1 MTEHTGPPAPDGRRE
16 RQRTVVMATLTVLA
30 GAVDAISFLT
40 MGHVFTAL
48 ATGNLLFLSFAVAGE
63 GELPVAR
70 PAVALLAFVLGA
82 AAGALVTSELVARH
96 RHWFAAALAVEGALL
111 ALAGATVLW
120 RHGSG
125 SLTEHPDNLVIAMVG
140 FAMGLRADTALRAAV
155 PGMPTL
161 LVQVSLVRLI
171 HGLTGVG
178 AGAAT
183 GGASGSD
190 APSEARPGAEGGPV
204 TGQAPTARVRLVATV
219 GGIFA
224 GGALGTLITPWGT
237 GRALLAVAGAVLV
250 TAALNVV
257 LARYRLLSPELIG

>member
-1 MTEHTGPPAPDGRRE
+1 MSEHTGPPASDGRRE

-111 ALAGATVLW
+111 ALAGATALW

-171 HGLTGVG
+171 HGLTGAPTSAASGSVAPSG
-178 AGAAT
+178 AGAGT
-183 GGASGSD
+183 D
-190 APSEARPGAEGGPV
+190 GGPV

>member
-1 MTEHTGPPAPDGRRE
+1 MSEEAGPPPSAARRE
-16 RQRTVVMATLTVLA
+16 RQQTVVMATLTVLA
-30 GAVDAISFLT
+30 GAVDAVSFLT

-70 PAVALLAFVLGA
+70 PAVALVAFVLGA
-82 AAGALVTSELVARH
+82 AAGALATGGLVARH

-111 ALAGATVLW
+111 ALAGATALW

-125 SLTEHPDNLVIAMVG
+125 SLTGHPDNLVIAMVG

-161 LVQVSLVRLI
+161 LIQVSLVRLV
-171 HGLTGVG
+171 HGLTG
-178 AGAAT
+178 AT
-183 GGASGSD
+183 GATAAAG
-190 APSEARPGAEGGPV
+190 RH
-204 TGQAPTARVRLVATV
+204 PTARIRLVATV
-219 GGIFA
+219 VGIFA

-237 GRALLAVAGAVLV
+237 GRALLAVAAAVLIV
-250 TAALNVV
+250 AALNVL
-257 LARYRLLSPELIG
+257 LARLRLLSPELID

>member
-1 MTEHTGPPAPDGRRE
+1 MSEQAGSPASAARRE
-16 RQRTVVMATLTVLA
+16 RQQTVVMATLTVLA
-30 GAVDAISFLT
+30 GAVDAVSFLT

-70 PAVALLAFVLGA
+70 PAVALVAFVLGA
-82 AAGALVTSELVARH
+82 AAGALTTGGLVARH

-111 ALAGATVLW
+111 ALAGATALW

-125 SLTEHPDNLVIAMVG
+125 SLTDHPDSLVIAVVG

-161 LVQVSLVRLI
+161 LIQVSLVRLV
-171 HGLTGVG
+171 HGLTG
-178 AGAAT
+178 AT
-183 GGASGSD
+183 GATAAAG
-190 APSEARPGAEGGPV
+190 RH
-204 TGQAPTARVRLVATV
+204 PTARIRLVATV
-219 GGIFA
+219 AGIFA

-237 GRALLAVAGAVLV
+237 GRALLTVAAAVLV
-250 TAALNVV
+250 VAALNVL
-257 LARYRLLSPELIG
+257 LARLRLISPELIG